1 MKALITTI
9 VLFCYSLFLSAQ
21 ATGTLTLNKK
31 LGKPTPEELSMT
43 VYAPDSS
50 AEAVVLFSE
59 TTVDYNWGMDDFKL
73 NYYYKKRIKILK
85 EEGISQADVN
95 IMYVERKDNRT
106 LKEAVQGLEAYAYN
120 MENGKVVRT
129 KMKKEHVFEER
140 INDVYMQLKFSVPQ
154 VKVGTVIEYEYQI
167 SSDYYNQIRDWFA
180 QENIPVFHTEFNV
193 VIPEYFKFNTSAQGI
208 ANLEGNIEETNKTF
222 NIGGQ
227 ILSCSAEQKHFIGR
241 NLPALKNDN
250 HVWCVDNYAAQV
262 NLELLGY
269 EIPGVVYKNFTQTWE
284 QIDEAL
290 LNDGDFGGRTRMS
303 NPLKEEMEALN
314 LSQMSNTDDKISAI
328 FTLLKNKIK
337 WNEKYAFYGK
347 SARQILKDGT
357 GNNADINF
365 ILISMLNDAGIQ
377 SYPVVMSRRDQRML
391 PHAHPSLEKLTTFV
405 VGIAN
410 TDSTFVFLD
419 ASVQDGYLNILPP
432 ALLTD
437 RGRLLIPGNSLWV
450 NLQNIGK
457 HSIRR
462 TIQANLQAD
471 GTIKGN
477 RITSYYGQHAAD
489 IRKAFRTAKDST
501 DFINQIAAKN
511 DMSVQSYTSKGL
523 SDFSDTVRESITF
536 EKQTTTT
543 GDHIYINPMIFAQYT
558 DNPFKQSERILPVEF
573 AHAETINI
581 NVMLT
586 LPDGYTIDE
595 IPESTKIST
604 SDGSI
609 SMLYIITQ
617 QGNKVSIKYTFSI
630 SELLY
635 APDKYE
641 ELKKFWELLVEK
653 NNAMMVLKKL

>member
-365 ILISMLNDAGIQ
+365 ILISMLNDAGI
-377 SYPVVMSRRDQRML
+377 
-391 PHAHPSLEKLTTFV
+391 
-405 VGIAN
+405 
-410 TDSTFVFLD
+410 
-419 ASVQDGYLNILPP
+419 
-432 ALLTD
+432 
-437 RGRLLIPGNSLWV
+437 
-450 NLQNIGK
+450 
-457 HSIRR
+457 
-462 TIQANLQAD
+462 
-471 GTIKGN
+471 
-477 RITSYYGQHAAD
+477 
-489 IRKAFRTAKDST
+489 
-501 DFINQIAAKN
+501 
-511 DMSVQSYTSKGL
+511 
-523 SDFSDTVRESITF
+523 
-536 EKQTTTT
+536 
-543 GDHIYINPMIFAQYT
+543 
-558 DNPFKQSERILPVEF
+558 
-573 AHAETINI
+573 
-581 NVMLT
+581 
-586 LPDGYTIDE
+586 
-595 IPESTKIST
+595 
-604 SDGSI
+604 
-609 SMLYIITQ
+609 
-617 QGNKVSIKYTFSI
+617 VSS
-630 SELLY
+630 SHE
-635 APDKYE
+635 
-641 ELKKFWELLVEK
+641 
-653 NNAMMVLKKL
+653 